1 MRLMFVCGD
10 TQVIG
15 GIEKYNDQ
23 FINSLRKAGVDPV
36 VVVRYSG
43 GMLAILSFVIRFLV
57 QYILVRPNYIF
68 CGHLNFA
75 PLCAF
80 VHSLFGTPYSIA
92 LHSLEIIYPT
102 SKMKYWAVEKAQM
115 IITISDYAKKLILD
129 KFPGCEAKLFM
140 HTNTVDGERYLIKAK
155 NQILVEKY
163 NLKSRPVILTLSRL
177 STSEEKGQDR
187 VLKALPAVIREF
199 PDLHYLIVGAGE
211 DTRVTEILKKSP
223 DLLRNVTVVGTIPE
237 GEKADYY
244 NLADVFVLPSKF
256 EGFGIVF
263 VEALACGIPVIA
275 TDAYGSREVLR
286 NGELGVL
293 INPDDINAIAQSL
306 IAVLKDR
313 ESNNLERRHFLRQKA
328 LEHYDISS
336 WEKRVAN
343 WVKIISAKP

>member
-1 MRLMFVCGD
+1 MKLMFVCGD
-10 TQVIG
+10 TRVIG
-15 GIEKYNDQ
+15 GIEKYNSQ
-23 FINSLRKAGVDPV
+23 FIDSLKKSGVTPV
-36 VVVRYSG
+36 IVVRYPG
-43 GMLAILSFVIRFLV
+43 GIMAILSFIIRFLAK
-57 QYILVRPNYIF
+57 YAWVRPDYIF

-102 SKMKYWAVEKAQM
+102 SKMKYRAVEKAQM

-140 HTNTVDGERYLIKAK
+140 HTNTVDGTRYLIKAK
-155 NQILVEKY
+155 NPTLIEKY
-163 NLKSRPVILTLSRL
+163 NLKNRSVILTLSRL

-211 DTRVTEILKKSP
+211 DARVTEILKNSP
-223 DLLRNVTVVGTIPE
+223 ELLRNVTLVGTIPE
-237 GEKADYY
+237 EEKADYY

-263 VEALACGIPVIA
+263 VEALACGVPVIA

-293 INPDDINAIAQSL
+293 INPDDVNAIAQSL
-306 IAVLKDR
+306 ITALKGRD
-313 ESNNLERRHFLRQKA
+313 SNNLERRQFLRQKA
-328 LEHYDISS
+328 LEHYDMSS
-336 WEKRVAN
+336 WDKRVSD
-343 WVKIISAKP
+343 WVKIISAKF

>member
-1 MRLMFVCGD
+1 MKLMFVCGD
-10 TQVIG
+10 TRVIG
-15 GIEKYNDQ
+15 GIEKYNSQ
-23 FINSLRKAGVDPV
+23 FIDSLKKTGVNPV
-36 VVVRYSG
+36 VVVRNKG
-43 GMLAILSFVIRFLV
+43 GILAIISFIIRFLT
-57 QYILVRPNYIF
+57 QYALVRPDYIF

-80 VHSLFGTPYSIA
+80 VNSLFGTPYSIA

-102 SKMKYWAVEKAQM
+102 SKVKYRAVEKAQM
-115 IITISDYAKKLILD
+115 IITISDYAKQLILD
-129 KFPGCEAKLFM
+129 KFPGCKHKIFM
-140 HTNTVDGERYLIKAK
+140 HTNTVDGARYLIKAK
-155 NQILVEKY
+155 NPTLIEKH
-163 NLKSRPVILTLSRL
+163 NLENKPVILTLSRL

-211 DTRVTEILKKSP
+211 DTRVTEILKNSP
-223 DLLRNVTVVGTIPE
+223 ELLRNVTVVGAIPE
-237 GEKADYY
+237 AEKVDYY

-293 INPDDINAIAQSL
+293 INPDDVNAIAQSL
-306 IAVLKDR
+306 ISVLKDR
-313 ESNNLERRHFLRQKA
+313 NSYNLEKRQFLRQKA

-336 WEKRVAN
+336 WDQRVSE
-343 WVKIISAKP
+343 WVKVISTKL